1 MARPIVLSN
10 GRLHVGINRY
20 GLVHD
25 FYYPYVGLEN
35 HTIGQGLR
43 HKVGVWVDGRTSWL
57 DDGSWQI
64 DFSYPLPALIGHITA
79 HQPEMQ
85 IVLEFDDAVDS
96 SLDLFMRN
104 IHVMNHADHAR
115 DIRLFMH
122 QAFVIGDSRGNTDT
136 GRYHPDSDA
145 MVHYR
150 GDRLFV
156 ISGET
161 ADKQTFDQSTV
172 GIFGIEGREG
182 TWRDAEDG
190 ELAHCTVEHG
200 RVDSTLRFRLDI
212 AAYSSARVRYWIAC
226 GTTMRDALR
235 LHHKVREQ
243 GMVARLHET
252 LQWWHAWLE
261 PVLQTVDHL
270 PVDERQFFV
279 TSAMIV
285 RSHIDSHG
293 ALIASTDSGMLNY
306 GRDAYAYCW
315 PRDGAYVLWPLIR
328 MGYTEEPRAF
338 FDFCRKH
345 MHPHGYLMH
354 KYRADGALGSSWHP
368 YEHRDGIVAPPIQED
383 ETALTLFVFAQFY
396 QMHSDKSLIDEY
408 YVSFIKPM
416 AGFLASYIDNTT
428 NLPKPSYDLWEEV
441 FLTTTY
447 TTAVTHAALLAAA
460 DLADEAGDE
469 QSAVAWRSV
478 ADDMYTAAHQHFY
491 DEDKKTLIKGAL
503 CHDGVGDRNTD
514 IDMSAIF
521 GAFMFGLFGADDRE
535 VATSVMT
542 ARQRFDYEQ
551 YGGFP
556 RYEDDS
562 YRREAGESLG
572 NIWHITTLWYAQY
585 LVEHDHIDEADEILR
600 WVRAHSYQSGVLAEQ
615 VKPKSGYSTS
625 VAPLAWSHAEYMAT
639 VLDMINAKR
648 ELS

>member
-10 GRLHVGINRY
+10 GRLHVGINSF

-64 DFSYPLPALIGHITA
+64 SFSYPLPALIGHITA
-79 HQPEMQ
+79 HHAEMQ
-85 IVLEFDDAVDS
+85 IVLEFDDTVDS
-96 SLDLFMRN
+96 EHDLFMRN
-104 IHVMNHADHAR
+104 IHVLNHADRPR

-136 GRYHPDSDA
+136 ARYHPDSDA
-145 MVHYR
+145 LVHYR

-161 ADKQTFDQSTV
+161 DDKQTFDQGTV
-172 GIFGIEGREG
+172 GLFGIEGREG

-200 RVDSTLRFRLDI
+200 RVDSTLRFRLEI
-212 AAYSSARVRYWIAC
+212 EAFSSQRVRYWIAC
-226 GTTMRDALR
+226 GTTMRDALKLNNAVREEGVVSR
-235 LHHKVREQ
+235 LHQ
-243 GMVARLHET
+243 T
-252 LQWWHAWLE
+252 LGWWHEWLE
-261 PVLQTVDHL
+261 PVLRTVSHL
-270 PVDERQFFV
+270 PSAERHFFI
-279 TSAMIV
+279 TSAMMV

-328 MGYTEEPRAF
+328 MGYTEEPRKF
-338 FDFCRKH
+338 FDFCRKF

-396 QMHSDKSLIDEY
+396 QMHRDKELLEEY
-408 YVSFIKPM
+408 YESFIKPM
-416 AGFLASYIDNTT
+416 AGFLASYVDNDTG
-428 NLPKPSYDLWEEV
+428 LPKPTYDLWEEV

-460 DLADEAGDE
+460 DLADDAGDE
-469 QSAVAWRSV
+469 KSAVAWRAV
-478 ADDMYTAAHQHFY
+478 ADDMYAAAHQHFY
-491 DEDKKTLIKGAL
+491 DEERQILIKGAL
-503 CHDGVGDRNTD
+503 CHGGIQDRNITL
-514 IDMSAIF
+514 DMSAVF
-521 GAFMFGLFGADDRE
+521 GSFMFGLFSVDSRE
-535 VATSVMT
+535 VTSSVNV
-542 ARQRFDYEQ
+542 ALERFEYDKF
-551 YGGFP
+551 GGLP
-556 RYEDDS
+556 RYENDS
-562 YRREAGESLG
+562 YRRESPDARS
-572 NIWHITTLWYAQY
+572 NIWHICTLWYAQY
-585 LVEHDHIDEADEILR
+585 LIEHDRLDEAEAALK
-600 WVRAHSYQSGVLAEQ
+600 WVRDHSYQSNVLSEQ
-615 VKPKSGYSTS
+615 IKPESGYSTS
-625 VAPLAWSHAEYMAT
+625 VAPLVWSHAEYMAT
-639 VLDMINAKR
+639 VLDLINAR
-648 ELS
+648 QEP